1 VQVKIIYLHEDFVGA
16 GNDDISVLVL
26 ENKISFSN
34 GLAAPVC
41 IDWRSK
47 YNLFNGDL
55 GKVNLFNIYL
65 VFSVIKYII

>member
-1 VQVKIIYLHEDFVGA
+1 MQVETIYFHEGYVGA
-16 GNDDISVLVL
+16 GNEDIAVIVL

-41 IDWRSK
+41 IDWRNK

-55 GKVNLFNIYL
+55 GKVNLFT
-65 VFSVIKYII
+65 